1 MLELGYCEVMTDALA
16 PVRRA
21 RTAIDDVADA
31 FFLRLLEFKPEL
43 ATSLGIPGYGSG
55 FFDYSPAGQQDYAQ
69 AIQETLAKLDG
80 FNPVD
85 DVDMVTLDTM
95 RERLG
100 LELEFLATG
109 ITELNNIECPSQLI
123 RNVFDLMPTESAD
136 DWENIAGRLA
146 NVSSALEGYIASLR
160 ASRNEG
166 HVAAARQVRAVA
178 WQAREHAR
186 DMK

>member
-1 MLELGYCEVMTDALA
+1 MLELGYCGLMTDALA

-55 FFDYSPAGQQDYAQ
+55 FFDYSPAGQRAYAQ
-69 AIQETLAKLDG
+69 AIQETLAELDG
-80 FNPVD
+80 LNPVD
-85 DVDMVTLDTM
+85 DVDEVTLDAM

-146 NVSSALEGYIASLR
+146 NVSSALDGSTVSPVVTSYAVIMPEEG
-160 ASRNEG
+160 
-166 HVAAARQVRAVA
+166 ARSVLCDEVL
-178 WQAREHAR
+178 W
-186 DMK
+186 